1 MRKWIGVIIDDQQ
14 SAIDYLLDM
23 LKDVAYVE
31 IVATFVDEQK
41 AKRFL
46 HVNKVDFLILDVE
59 LEETNAFRFLTGLSN
74 PKIPTILYTGHEK
87 YEDEGYD
94 RDFVD
99 VLLKPVSQS
108 RLLGALRRIDRGL
121 RDLVP
126 IPEDAL
132 ENYYEYFQVKGPV
145 RYQREM
151 VWLKNLV
158 YVDMQNGKLCIHLA
172 DERVLETNAS
182 FKQVMELLPSKW
194 FLECAQSVALNI
206 NFYRGMVGGDV
217 VLTTP
222 KPKKSDNANDSD
234 ESINEV
240 IPAGHR
246 NVYTDFY
253 ALWIVTYYS
262 NQ

>member
-46 HVNKVDFLILDVE
+46 HVNTVDFLILDVE
-59 LEETNAFRFLTGLSN
+59 LEGTNAFRFLTGLSN

-108 RLLGALRRIDRGL
+108 RLLGALRRIDREL
-121 RDLVP
+121 RDL
-126 IPEDAL
+126 IPMAEDAL

-145 RYQREM
+145 RLQRRI

-158 YVDMQNGKLCIHLA
+158 YVNMQNGKLCLHLS
-172 DERVLETNAS
+172 DERVLETNATY
-182 FKQVMELLPSKW
+182 KMVKELLPSKW
-194 FLECAQSVALNI
+194 FLECASSVIVNV
-206 NFYRGMVGGDV
+206 NFYKGIVDGTV
-217 VLTTP
+217 SLTLP
-222 KPKKSDNANDSD
+222 KAKKNNKTEDSD
-234 ESINEV
+234 QSANET
-240 IPAGHR
+240 IPAGSR
-246 NVYTDFY
+246 KTYKDFY
-253 ALWIVTYYS
+253 AFVDS
-262 NQ
+262 NLL

>member
-14 SAIDYLLDM
+14 SAIDYLLDR

-46 HVNKVDFLILDVE
+46 HLNKVDFLILDVE

-74 PKIPTILYTGHEK
+74 PKIPTILYTAHEK

-121 RDLVP
+121 RDLMP
-126 IPEDAL
+126 LPEDAL
-132 ENYYEYFQVKGPV
+132 ENYYEYFQIKGPV
-145 RYQREM
+145 RYQRQM

-158 YVDMQNGKLCIHLA
+158 YVNMQNGKLCLHLL
-172 DERVLETNAS
+172 DGRVLETNLTY
-182 FKQVMELLPSKW
+182 KMVKELLPSKW
-194 FLECAQSVALNI
+194 FLECASSVIVNV
-206 NFYRGMVGGDV
+206 NFYRGIEGGVV
-217 VLTTP
+217 VLTLP
-222 KPKKSDNANDSD
+222 KAKKDNNTGGSDQSAN
-234 ESINEV
+234 EA
-240 IPAGHR
+240 IPAGSR
-246 NVYTDFY
+246 KVYTDFY
-253 ALWIVTYYS
+253 AFVDS
-262 NQ
+262 NLL

>member
-14 SAIDYLLDM
+14 SAIDYLLDI

-31 IVATFVDEQK
+31 IIATFVDDKK

-59 LEETNAFRFLTGLSN
+59 LEGTNAFRFLIGLSN
-74 PKIPTILYTGHEK
+74 PKIPTILYTGYEK
-87 YEDEGYD
+87 YQDEGYD

-108 RLLGALRRIDRGL
+108 RLLGALRRVDREL
-121 RDLVP
+121 RDL
-126 IPEDAL
+126 IPVAEDDLA
-132 ENYYEYFQVKGPV
+132 NYYEYFQVKGPV

-172 DERVLETNAS
+172 DGRVLETNAS

-206 NFYRGMVGGDV
+206 NFYKGMADGTV
-217 VLTTP
+217 VLTILKTNQ
-222 KPKKSDNANDSD
+222 SDNTQESD
-234 ESINEV
+234 KPTNVV
-240 IPAGHR
+240 IPAGSR
-246 NVYTDFY
+246 KVYTDFY
-253 ALWIVTYYS
+253 AFVDS
-262 NQ
+262 NLL